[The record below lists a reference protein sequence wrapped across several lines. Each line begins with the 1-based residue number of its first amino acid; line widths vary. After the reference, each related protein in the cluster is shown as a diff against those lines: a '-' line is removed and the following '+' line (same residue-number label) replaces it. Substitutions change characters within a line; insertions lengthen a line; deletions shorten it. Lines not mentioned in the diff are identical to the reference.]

1 MYRSQY
7 KLETSL
13 LHGLVK
19 GKGFIVDMKEGAA
32 RASGRLQS
40 REGLRADWAW
50 TGDNQ
55 EQSRKGR
62 GAVEGEGELKT
73 KRLGKD
79 DDPERAKRTMGISEL
94 KGVREASGRE
104 APELEEEPGCQ
115 NSLKCASGTCGAEEP
130 GGQHVL

>member
-1 MYRSQY
+1 MYHVHSAWVPQEAGEEHWISQ
-7 KLETSL
+7 
-13 LHGLVK
+13 
-19 GKGFIVDMKEGAA
+19 
-32 RASGRLQS
+32 
-40 REGLRADWAW
+40 
-50 TGDNQ
+50 
-55 EQSRKGR
+55 GR

-73 KRLGKD
+73 KRLGKE
-79 DDPERAKRTMGISEL
+79 DDPERAKGTMGISEL